1 VSLWTPALHK
11 DGSSVLTSLGMLSQL
26 GARAVESA
34 WIEPAT
40 WVWVTLRN
48 CARPGQIGADLFSP
62 RTFVQGAMTT
72 P

>member
-40 WVWVTLRN
+40 WV
-48 CARPGQIGADLFSP
+48 
-62 RTFVQGAMTT
+62 
-72 P
+72 